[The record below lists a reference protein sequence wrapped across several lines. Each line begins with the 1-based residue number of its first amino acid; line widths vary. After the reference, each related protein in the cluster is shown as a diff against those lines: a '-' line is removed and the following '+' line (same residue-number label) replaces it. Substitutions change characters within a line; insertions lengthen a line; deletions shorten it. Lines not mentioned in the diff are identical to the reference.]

1 MKRFL
6 ALAAAAATLTLTA
19 CSSNDGPAEPEP
31 AANTEQATG
40 ASAESTPLSQEEW
53 VELCGPEGT
62 APDDPKCFED
72 SANPTVKVGEWGEL
86 VQTFGAGVRVGMR
99 WSRIDERKEQE
110 ARNQP
115 AYRDGQSVFN
125 YKPNKKFK

>member
-1 MKRFL
+1 MGPIA
-6 ALAAAAATLTLTA
+6 ALIIWAISLLILIFVI
-19 CSSNDGPAEPEP
+19 
-31 AANTEQATG
+31 ATG
-40 ASAESTPLSQEEW
+40 
-53 VELCGPEGT
+53 
-62 APDDPKCFED
+62 
-72 SANPTVKVGEWGEL
+72 
-86 VQTFGAGVRVGMR
+86 VRIGMR